1 MKERILAEMPSL
13 SRLYLTAAGTAA
25 RQRLSKHTVSA
36 ELPAERHTV
45 ADIAVDPLRLTRFQ
59 HLLQQPARDWLPSGF
74 VHALAFPV
82 AMSVMTRADFPLP
95 LLGMVHLRNDAVH
108 RRPVHF
114 SEPLTI
120 TAWAERLRGHR
131 SGTQVDMVASA
142 AVRGE
147 PVWQGRSTYLAKGVF
162 GLAADRAAADRA
174 APDSAAPR
182 AAEGAAVGTRNR
194 PDFTPPAPTAI
205 WRLGADTGRGYAAV
219 SDDFNP
225 IHLGVLSARVLGL
238 KKPIAHGMYL
248 ASRVLGDVG
257 GPGTGA
263 FEWSI
268 DFGSPVFLPGVVAVA
283 ITDDARAGAWSGS
296 EFVGWNQRSLRCHFT
311 GSARRLEA

>member
-1 MKERILAEMPSL
+1 MKERILAQPPSL

-25 RQRLSKHTVSA
+25 RQRLSKHTVSPD
-36 ELPAERHTV
+36 LPAERHTV

-59 HLLQQPARDWLPSGF
+59 HLLRQPARDWLPSGY

-95 LLGMVHLRNDAVH
+95 LLGMVHLHNHAVH
-108 RRPVHF
+108 RRPIHF

-131 SGTQVDMVASA
+131 AGTQVDLVASA

-147 PVWQGRSTYLAKGVF
+147 PVWEGRSTYLAKGVF
-162 GLAADRAAADRA
+162 GLAPNSA
-174 APDSAAPR
+174 APD
-182 AAEGAAVGTRNR
+182 AAEGAAGGTRTR
-194 PDFTPPAPTAI
+194 PEFTPPAPTAS
-205 WRLGADTGRGYAAV
+205 WRLDADTGRGYAAV
-219 SDDFNP
+219 SADFNP
-225 IHLGVLSARVLGL
+225 IHLSALSARALGL
-238 KKPIAHGMYL
+238 KRPIAHGMYL

-257 GPGTGA
+257 GPGTGG

-268 DFGSPVFLPGVVAVA
+268 DFDSPVFLPGVVAVA